1 MKLTPLWLA
10 LCSLPALACGP
21 DGCETPLTL
30 QLTAAQCHLNGLPF
44 LSPDNDTRTNLALL
58 LADEQAFSLPRRR
71 CRCPSPSDLLNPA
84 LLNPTQ
90 AEPARAGPDPAG
102 AGRRSRHRAEH
113 HPGRPGRAA
122 GWSEGRCISNNPVA
136 AEAFLQALVDTPAL
150 GADERSQLARQRL
163 AMLGQCAQQ
172 AETATAPEDKATPLS
187 AAGQGFA
194 DYLAA
199 SQLFYQGSSPRPIR
213 CLPPSPDR
221 ISPG

>member
-58 LADEQAFSLPRRR
+58 LADEQAFSLPKA
-71 CRCPSPSDLLNPA
+71 PLPLPFAIED

-90 AEPARAGPDPAG
+90 AEPAPAGPDPLLALAAG
-102 AGRRSRHRAEH
+102 LGIEQNTTQAALE
-113 HPGRPGRAA
+113 RAA
-122 GWSEGRCISNNPVA
+122 GWSEGRCISNNPVS

-172 AETATAPEDKATPLS
+172 AETATAPEDKATPLFS
-187 AAGQGFA
+187 
-194 DYLAA
+194 
-199 SQLFYQGSSPRPIR
+199 R
-213 CLPPSPDR
+213 
-221 ISPG
+221 

>member
-58 LADEQAFSLPRRR
+58 LADEQAFSLPKA
-71 CRCPSPSDLLNPA
+71 PLPLPFAIEDLLNPA

-90 AEPARAGPDPAG
+90 AEPAPAVPDPLLALAAG
-102 AGRRSRHRAEH
+102 LGIEQNTTQAALE
-113 HPGRPGRAA
+113 RAA
-122 GWSEGRCISNNPVA
+122 GWSEGRCISNNPVS

-163 AMLGQCAQQ
+163 ACWAS
-172 AETATAPEDKATPLS
+172 APSKPKRRQKPRPRRCRPPARALPTTWPP
-187 AAGQGFA
+187 A
-194 DYLAA
+194 D
-199 SQLFYQGSSPRPIR
+199 SSIRGSSPRPMR
-213 CLPPSPDR
+213 CLPPSPGR